1 MSLFDSIE
9 DFARYIE
16 EKYLLPNNFK
26 ITEIEKNEGIHPTNY
41 AKVKFEHDTFV
52 NVFADNL
59 VLKDYTKIQKELKEV
74 SVKKEYFV
82 DWDDIGAVEIESRK
96 ETLLRMEEFFDTNH
110 LYFNG
115 ENVIT
120 YIKSIE
126 NMKPSDSFSIRQV
139 WDIWVLN
146 LNAIEERNY
155 ELSQESSVLL
165 WLNEYPTMNYKY
177 LNDSGG
183 ENIYKIPID
192 KIPKNLFMNWKKNP
206 LEVFK

>member
-26 ITEIEKNEGIHPTNY
+26 ITEIEKNEGKHPTNY

-74 SVKKEYFV
+74 SVKKEYFT
-82 DWDDIGAVEIESRK
+82 DWDDESK
-96 ETLLRMEEFFDTNH
+96 QEALLRMEEFFDTNH

-115 ENVIT
+115 KDVIT

-183 ENIYKIPID
+183 EIIYKIPID
-192 KIPKNLFMNWKKNP
+192 KISKNLFMNWKKNP

>member
-26 ITEIEKNEGIHPTNY
+26 ITEIEKNEGKHPTNY

-74 SVKKEYFV
+74 SVKKEYFT
-82 DWDDIGAVEIESRK
+82 DWDDESK
-96 ETLLRMEEFFDTNH
+96 QEALLRMEEFFDTNH

-115 ENVIT
+115 KDVIV

-126 NMKPSDSFSIRQV
+126 NMKPSDSFSVRQV

-183 ENIYKIPID
+183 EIIYKIPID
-192 KIPKNLFMNWKKNP
+192 KISKNLFMNWKKNP

>member
-16 EKYLLPNNFK
+16 EIYLLPNNFK
-26 ITEIEKNEGIHPTNY
+26 ITEIQNNEGKHPTNY
-41 AKVKFEHDTFV
+41 AKVKFDTDKFQDEETD
-52 NVFADNL
+52 VFANNL
-59 VLKDYTKIQKELKEV
+59 VLLYYDLIQEKLKGSSIKKDYFTH
-74 SVKKEYFV
+74 
-82 DWDDIGAVEIESRK
+82 WDDESK
-96 ETLLRMEEFFDTNH
+96 QEVLLRMEKFYDTNH

-115 ENVIT
+115 KDVIM
-120 YIKSIE
+120 YITSIV
-126 NMKPSDSFSIRQV
+126 NMDSSALHSVRQV

-146 LNAIEERNY
+146 LNAIEEGNY

-183 ENIYKIPID
+183 EIMYKIPID

-206 LEVFK
+206 LGVFK

>member
-26 ITEIEKNEGIHPTNY
+26 ITEIEKNEGKHPTNY

-74 SVKKEYFV
+74 SVKKEYFT
-82 DWDDIGAVEIESRK
+82 DWDDESK
-96 ETLLRMEEFFDTNH
+96 QEALLRMEEFFDTNH

-115 ENVIT
+115 KDVIV

-126 NMKPSDSFSIRQV
+126 NMKPIDSFSVRQV

-177 LNDSGG
+177 LIDSGG
-183 ENIYKIPID
+183 EIIYKIPID
-192 KIPKNLFMNWKKNP
+192 KISKNLFMNWKKNP
-206 LEVFK
+206 LGVFK